1 MDTLHLRHQQPHHYA
16 STWHWMYPNKQ
27 FYAAPGNLS
36 SHCVAP
42 MFGEA
47 STASTFSSEQPV
59 RPKTHTRSP
68 TWSSPEEEILI
79 RLYKE
84 NAEPMRKKG
93 KKEQVL
99 WQEICHK
106 LNQKCQALNIVSDRT
121 WLCKEKFFNLEKK

>member
-1 MDTLHLRHQQPHHYA
+1 
-16 STWHWMYPNKQ
+16 
-27 FYAAPGNLS
+27 
-36 SHCVAP
+36 

-59 RPKTHTRSP
+59 QPKTRTRSP

-106 LNQKCQALNIVSDRT
+106 LNQKCQALDIVSDHT
-121 WLCKEKFFNLEKK
+121 WLWKEKFFNLEKK